1 MTSSVISG
9 IILPTFGV
17 GIVLFCLLS
26 FVFPYGERFK
36 DKVQKIKAL
45 GVDLEVSV
53 LALFILVGV
62 VMAFVGVYLR
72 VSDYEGRLQLAAND
86 ANAMRKALE
95 QAHHLHFK
103 PLVALEGVDANHM
116 PKLSD
121 VRVEYRAFGDD
132 RPLTGTAGPGF
143 SPDHFQ
149 ITLDDVTPATVILAL
164 TLEDQATGQRW
175 RRIESIL
182 PLQPDYTLK
191 RVAP

>member
-86 ANAMRKALE
+86 ASAMRKALE
-95 QAHHLHFK
+95 QAQHLHF
-103 PLVALEGVDANHM
+103 
-116 PKLSD
+116 
-121 VRVEYRAFGDD
+121 
-132 RPLTGTAGPGF
+132 
-143 SPDHFQ
+143 
-149 ITLDDVTPATVILAL
+149 
-164 TLEDQATGQRW
+164 
-175 RRIESIL
+175 
-182 PLQPDYTLK
+182 
-191 RVAP
+191 